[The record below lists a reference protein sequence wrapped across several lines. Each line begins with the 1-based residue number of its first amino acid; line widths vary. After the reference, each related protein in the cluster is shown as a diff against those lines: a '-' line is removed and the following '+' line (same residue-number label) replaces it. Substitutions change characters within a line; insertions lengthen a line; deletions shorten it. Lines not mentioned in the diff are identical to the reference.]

1 MRKRDNKYSMHYYSM
16 QYAVWLDNAREQ
28 SIFLSKLLRIAHCL
42 LFFTAYCSSVMAQVP
57 TDAGVRRCANPEIE
71 AQLQRRFGAR
81 AAEMVRLNRLV
92 ESAEIERVSGLS
104 NQTGARQ
111 AGQLIYRIPVVVHVV
126 HNTANGTIG
135 GAGNSNISDAQIL
148 SQIRVLNE
156 DYRKVAGTPGG
167 ASTNPLAVDT
177 GIEFF
182 LATQDPDGK
191 PTTGITRHYYSAQ
204 KSFDLFNDL
213 FVISSVVYWPSNQ
226 YLNIWVVNI
235 SNRGYLGYGQFPS
248 AADTL
253 KGLGETDE
261 KIDGFV
267 VDHRY
272 FGSQIGTVTST
283 LYCCGRT
290 ATHEIGHWLGLFHP
304 NGDSRCGDDYV
315 ADTPQI
321 ETLNQT
327 DRCDPLFST
336 CQSATKTRNL
346 IEDYMDYSPDQCMN
360 LFTGGQRDRM
370 RAVLQLSP
378 RRRQLIQSATA
389 LAPTE
394 KLTVKAYP
402 NPVLTNATVDVQF
415 SGSQSFTVELYD
427 VSGRLRQTQN
437 YVSTLSRSITV
448 DASTLAVGVYVLRV
462 TTPNE
467 RASQR
472 LLVK

>member
-1 MRKRDNKYSMHYYSM
+1 M
-16 QYAVWLDNAREQ
+16 
-28 SIFLSKLLRIAHCL
+28 
-42 LFFTAYCSSVMAQVP
+42 FFTAYCSTVLAQVP
-57 TDAGVRRCANPEIE
+57 VDDTGVHRCANPEIE
-71 AQLQRRFGAR
+71 AQLQRRFGGRAGEMARLNQLVSTAQAER
-81 AAEMVRLNRLV
+81 AANPSARLAPDV
-92 ESAEIERVSGLS
+92 
-104 NQTGARQ
+104 
-111 AGQLIYRIPVVVHVV
+111 IYRIPVVVHVI

-191 PTTGITRHYYSAQ
+191 PTTGITRHYYPTKS
-204 KSFDLFNDL
+204 SFDLFNDL
-213 FVISSVVYWPSNQ
+213 FQLSSIVYWPSNQ
-226 YLNIWVVNI
+226 YLNIWVCNI

-272 FGSQIGTVTST
+272 FGSQTGTVVSQ

-304 NGDSRCGDDYV
+304 NGDVRCGDDYV
-315 ADTPQI
+315 ADTPVI
-321 ETLNQT
+321 EALNQT
-327 DRCDPLFST
+327 DRCDPLYST
-336 CQSATKTRNL
+336 CAGTTRTRNL

-360 LFTGGQRDRM
+360 VFTGGQRDRM
-370 RAVLQLSP
+370 RTVLQLSP
-378 RRRQLIQSATA
+378 RRRQLIQSTTA
-389 LAPTE
+389 LASTE
-394 KLTVKAYP
+394 KLTITTYP
-402 NPVLTNATVDVQF
+402 NPVLTSATVDVQF
-415 SGSQSFTVELYD
+415 TGNQSFNVELYD
-427 VSGRLRQTQN
+427 ASGRLRQTQN
-437 YVSTLSRSITV
+437 YISSASRRITV
-448 DASTLAVGVYVLRV
+448 DASALSAGVYVLRV
-462 TTPNE
+462 TTAGE

>member
-1 MRKRDNKYSMHYYSM
+1 MQCTLARVTSWKRCL
-16 QYAVWLDNAREQ
+16 QYTAYC
-28 SIFLSKLLRIAHCL
+28 I
-42 LFFTAYCSSVMAQVP
+42 LFFTAYCTAQVP
-57 TDAGVRRCANPEIE
+57 LDDAGVHRCANPEVE

-81 AAEMVRLNRLV
+81 AGDMARLNQLIAVAAAEQAANPNARLGPDV
-92 ESAEIERVSGLS
+92 
-104 NQTGARQ
+104 
-111 AGQLIYRIPVVVHVV
+111 IYRIPVVVHVI
-126 HNTANGTIG
+126 HNTANGAVG
-135 GAGNSNISDAQIL
+135 GANNSNISDAQIL

-156 DYRKVAGTPGG
+156 DYRKIAGTPGG

-191 PTTGITRHYYSAQ
+191 PTTGITRHYYSA
-204 KSFDLFNDL
+204 KPSFDLFNDL
-213 FVISSVVYWPSNQ
+213 FLLSNIVYWPSNQ

-253 KGLGETDE
+253 KGLGTTDAL
-261 KIDGFV
+261 IDGFV

-272 FGSQIGTVTST
+272 FGSQTGTVSSS
-283 LYCCGRT
+283 LYCCGQT

-327 DRCDPLFST
+327 DRCDPVYST
-336 CQSATKTRNL
+336 CVTGQRTRNL

-360 LFTGGQRDRM
+360 IFTGGQRDRM

-378 RRRQLIQSATA
+378 RRRQLIQSTTA

-394 KLTVKAYP
+394 KLTITTYP
-402 NPVLTNATVDVQF
+402 NPILTTATVDVQF
-415 SGSQSFTVELYD
+415 TGSQSFTTELYD
-427 VSGRLRQTQN
+427 ASGRLRQTQD
-437 YVSTLSRSITV
+437 YVSNPSRRITV
-448 DASTLAVGVYVLRV
+448 DATTLAAGMYILRV
-462 TTPNE
+462 TTPSE
-467 RASQR
+467 HASQR

>member
-1 MRKRDNKYSMHYYSM
+1 MKKRDNKYNMHQYSM
-16 QYAVWLDNAREQ
+16 QYAVWRDNAGKQ
-28 SIFLSKLLRIAHCL
+28 SVFLSKLLRIACCIL
-42 LFFTAYCSSVMAQVP
+42 FTAYCSTVMAQVP
-57 TDAGVRRCANPEIE
+57 TNARVPRCANPEIE
-71 AQLQRRFGAR
+71 AQLQRRFGTR
-81 AAEMVRLNRLV
+81 TGDLLRLNQMV
-92 ESAEIERVSGLS
+92 ESAERERLASPE
-104 NQTGARQ
+104 ARQ
-111 AGQLIYRIPVVVHVV
+111 AAQVVYRIPVVVHVV
-126 HNTANGTIG
+126 HNTANGTSG

-156 DYRKVAGTPGG
+156 DYRKIAGTPGG

-204 KSFDLFNDL
+204 KSFNLFDNQASDLFL
-213 FVISSVVYWPSNQ
+213 LSSIAYWPSNR
-226 YLNIWVVNI
+226 YLNMWVTNI
-235 SNRGYLGYGQFPS
+235 ANRGYLGYGQFPS

-272 FGSQIGTVTST
+272 FGSQTGTVTST

-321 ETLNQT
+321 ELLNQT
-327 DRCDPLFST
+327 DRCDPLYST
-336 CQSATKTRNL
+336 CVGTTKVRNL

-360 LFTGGQRDRM
+360 VFTGGQRDRM

-378 RRRQLIQSATA
+378 RRRQLIQSTTA
-389 LAPTE
+389 LAATE
-394 KLTVKAYP
+394 KLTVTAYP
-402 NPVLTNATVDVQF
+402 TPVLTNTTVDVQF
-415 SGSQSFTVELYD
+415 SGNQSFTMELYD
-427 VSGRLRQTQN
+427 VSGRLRQTQS
-437 YVSTLSRSITV
+437 YVSTPSRSITV
-448 DASTLAVGVYVLRV
+448 DASALASGVYVLRV
-462 TTPNE
+462 TTPSE
-467 RASQR
+467 RTSQR